1 MRISAVRPMVL
12 GTPWRNLTF
21 VVVETDEGLRGVGE
35 VRMVNHTDSLLG
47 YLQEAGRNHIL
58 GSDPFKIEDL
68 VQRLFRRDYAR
79 ASEIMTS
86 AIAVIEMACWDIV
99 GQALGVPVYQLLGG
113 AVRERIP
120 AYANGW
126 YTVERTAEDFQA
138 AARRVVERG
147 YRALKLDP
155 FGAGFYELSH
165 AETHRTI
172 ELVAAV
178 REAVGPDV
186 EIFIEMHGRF
196 NPVTAIALTNALA
209 PLRPGWIEE
218 PVPPENLRALH
229 KVAQAVAPL
238 GIPVA
243 TGERLHTPHEYR
255 ELFELQA
262 ADIVQADITH
272 YGGMLATK
280 KLAAWADAY
289 YMLVAPHNV
298 CGPVGTAAAL
308 HVAAS
313 TPNFKIQEHF
323 NDFADAWVK
332 GAVTGMVEVD
342 AADGCFPL
350 PTGSGLGVTLNEA
363 FVAEHPPEHAFFDLF
378 AENWHRRQAGTRS
391 TTGPGRGGATP
402 SPDVELHHD

>member
-1 MRISAVRPMVL
+1 MKISAVRPMVL
-12 GTPWRNLTF
+12 GTPWRDLTF

-35 VRMVNHTDSLLG
+35 ARMVNHTDSLLG
-47 YLQEAGRNHIL
+47 YLREASRNHIL

-68 VQRLFRRDYAR
+68 VHRMFRRDFAR

-86 AIAVIEMACWDIV
+86 AIALIEVACWDIM

-113 AVRERIP
+113 TVRERIP

-126 YTVERTAEDFQA
+126 YTVERKADDFRT
-138 AARRVVERG
+138 AARSVVERG
-147 YRALKLDP
+147 YQALKLDP
-155 FGAGFYELSH
+155 FGAGFYELSR
-165 AETHRTI
+165 AERRRSV
-172 ELVAAV
+172 ELVEAV
-178 REAVGPDV
+178 RDAVGPDT

-196 NPVTAIALTNALA
+196 NPVTAIAITNALA
-209 PLRPGWIEE
+209 PFRPGWIEE

-272 YGGMLATK
+272 YGGMMATK

-289 YMLVAPHNV
+289 YMLMAPHNV

-313 TPNFKIQEHF
+313 TTNFKIQEHF

-332 GAVTGMVEVD
+332 ESVTGMVEVD
-342 AADGCFPL
+342 PADGCFPL
-350 PTGSGLGVTLNEA
+350 PNGPGLGVTLNED
-363 FVAEHPPEHAFFDLF
+363 FVAEHPPQDAFFDLF
-378 AENWHRRQAGTRS
+378 AENWHQRRGAS
-391 TTGPGRGGATP
+391 RGDSVQSSEAEM
-402 SPDVELHHD
+402 DHE

>member
-1 MRISAVRPMVL
+1 MKISAVRPLVL
-12 GTPWRNLTF
+12 GTPWRDLTF

-35 VRMVNHTDSLLG
+35 ARMVNHTESLLG
-47 YLQEAGRNHIL
+47 YLREASRNHIL

-68 VQRLFRRDYAR
+68 VQRMFRRDFAR

-86 AIAVIEMACWDIV
+86 AIAIVEMACWDIM
-99 GQALGVPVYQLLGG
+99 GQSLGVPVYQLLGG
-113 AVRERIP
+113 TVRDRIP

-126 YTVERTAEDFQA
+126 YTVERTADDFRA
-138 AARRVVERG
+138 AARTVVERG

-155 FGAGFYELSH
+155 FGAGFYELSR
-165 AETHRTI
+165 ADAHRSV
-172 ELVAAV
+172 ELVEAV
-178 REAVGPDV
+178 RDEVGLDT

-196 NPVTAIALTNALA
+196 NPVTAIAMTNALA

-218 PVPPENLRALH
+218 PVPPENLRALQ
-229 KVAQAVAPL
+229 KVAQAIAPL

-272 YGGMLATK
+272 YGGMMATK

-289 YMLVAPHNV
+289 YMLMAPHNV

-313 TPNFKIQEHF
+313 TTNFKIQEHF

-332 GAVTGMVEVD
+332 EAVTGMVEVD
-342 AADGCFPL
+342 PADGCFPL
-350 PTGSGLGVTLNEA
+350 PNGPGLGVTLNEA
-363 FVAEHPPEHAFFDLF
+363 FVAEHPPKDAFFDLF
-378 AENWHRRQAGTRS
+378 ADNWHQRRGTTRDDAVQTS
-391 TTGPGRGGATP
+391 GAEV
-402 SPDVELHHD
+402 DNE

>member
-1 MRISAVRPMVL
+1 MKISAVRPLVL
-12 GTPWRNLTF
+12 GTPWRDLTF

-35 VRMVNHTDSLLG
+35 ARMVNHTESLLG
-47 YLQEAGRNHIL
+47 YLREASRNHIL

-68 VQRLFRRDYAR
+68 VQRMFRRDFAR

-86 AIAVIEMACWDIV
+86 AIAVVEMACWDIM

-126 YTVERTAEDFQA
+126 YTVERKADDFRT

-147 YRALKLDP
+147 YRALKVDP
-155 FGAGFYELSH
+155 FGAGFYELSRADH
-165 AETHRTI
+165 HRSV
-172 ELVAAV
+172 ELV
-178 REAVGPDV
+178 EAIRDGVGPDV

-196 NPVTAIALTNALA
+196 NPVTAIALTNSLA
-209 PLRPGWIEE
+209 PFRPGWIEE
-218 PVPPENLRALH
+218 PVPPENLRALQ
-229 KVAQAVAPL
+229 KVAQAIAPL

-262 ADIVQADITH
+262 ADIVQADLTH

-289 YMLVAPHNV
+289 YMLMAPHNV

-313 TPNFKIQEHF
+313 TTNFKIQEHF

-342 AADGCFPL
+342 PADGCFPL
-350 PTGSGLGVTLNEA
+350 PTGPGLGVTLNEA
-363 FVAEHPPEHAFFDLF
+363 FVAEHPPEDAFFDLF
-378 AENWHRRQAGTRS
+378 AENWHQRR
-391 TTGPGRGGATP
+391 GATLNT
-402 SPDVELHHD
+402 SDAEPDNA